1 MKDSFSGGQ
10 FTISCFPSKKWLGV
24 IFSTVKLCENPLSS
38 STVFDGPPSPLGK
51 AWVAVKK
58 LLSDVLFSPCPSQ
71 ELSKKNAPTK
81 S

>member
-10 FTISCFPSKKWLGV
+10 FAISCFPSKKWLEV

-51 AWVAVKK
+51 AWFNRFHG
-58 LLSDVLFSPCPSQ
+58 LQ
-71 ELSKKNAPTK
+71 I
-81 S
+81 